1 MTKSVRDLNE
11 CLSRKRADAG
21 RRGGLSTVAR
31 HGVQH
36 MQKIGRAGARVFWER
51 YRFSPVGLNQFAV
64 VHRET
69 GEAVA
74 FLDGRP
80 F

>member
-1 MTKSVRDLNE
+1 MNDDVRDLQE
-11 CLSRKRADAG
+11 SLSRKRAEAG

-36 MQKIGRAGARVFWER
+36 MQKIGRAGARVFWAR

-64 VHRET
+64 VRRDT
-69 GEAVA
+69 G
-74 FLDGRP
+74 
-80 F
+80 